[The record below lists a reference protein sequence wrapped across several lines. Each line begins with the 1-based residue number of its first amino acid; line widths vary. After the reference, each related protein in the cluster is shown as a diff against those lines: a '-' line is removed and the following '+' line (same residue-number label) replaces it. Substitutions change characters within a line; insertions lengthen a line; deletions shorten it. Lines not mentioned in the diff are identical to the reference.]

1 PLVDRLVHAVGVQ
14 RVGRGAGDVIGRLER
29 DGLRLAA
36 VVRRQATGLG
46 RIADQR
52 GGGEQVGVVA
62 LATHGRI
69 ATGGADLRG
78 ARGALQERVGRL
90 RVRTGGRVGQAVQ
103 VLFHH
108 RVADE
113 VLGPLVPVG
122 HADEAGRSEVPL
134 HAEVEV
140 VGLQRHQ
147 ARVLRAAG
155 GTELFAIQD
164 RAGRVAGSGTCVQ
177 V

>member
-1 PLVDRLVHAVGVQ
+1 LVVTLDADVAHHLGVVRQDAEAAVAEEVLATELPAVQGRIPLVDRLVHAVGVQ

-90 RVRTGGRVGQAVQ
+90 RVRTGGRVGQAV
-103 VLFHH
+103 
-108 RVADE
+108 
-113 VLGPLVPVG
+113 
-122 HADEAGRSEVPL
+122 
-134 HAEVEV
+134 
-140 VGLQRHQ
+140 
-147 ARVLRAAG
+147 
-155 GTELFAIQD
+155 
-164 RAGRVAGSGTCVQ
+164 
-177 V
+177 